1 MGALGGPGLGGTGV
15 NKKKTS
21 FGSKAKNFAKGFKPG
36 GYKTTGHNQQGG
48 LNPSQYGNPT
58 GMTISEAMGIY
69 GVSDTA
75 SLQQAMSHNP
85 ANTTWFGALVDDSAT
100 TDDTTTTND
109 TTTTTTGN
117 NNVTT
122 NTIGLDA
129 SGNLDLDQL
138 YKVLLGRGPDA
149 HTSSLTD
156 AQKVIDQSAR
166 DYWNTQ
172 FTTAGGDAAALQS
185 VISGIQGS
193 QEFADLGFAKDTY
206 LTNPNSAEH
215 RVQAANSINRGDGV
229 RAGTIASYSD
239 KFNTDGTVKSD
250 WVDAETWGSN
260 KMQGMQQEI
269 ADLKANPVTETVYVN
284 TPADT
289 SMYDQQ
295 ISDLQTALNSTQVDY
310 DSLMQSYKDQ
320 TIGYNSLYAQAAYG
334 DKPGNLTVKG
344 VKTQNE
350 LPGYQTKTSGTG
362 FFSRDKKKYP
372 STGTTLKIGS
382 LNLA

>member
-1 MGALGGPGLGGTGV
+1 MAMGVSGGFGKGKSHTNSPGKNRGPKHGHGNKGKGGGGV
-15 NKKKTS
+15 
-21 FGSKAKNFAKGFKPG
+21 
-36 GYKTTGHNQQGG
+36 
-48 LNPSQYGNPT
+48 YGNPS
-58 GMTISEAMGIY
+58 GMTLAEAMKIY
-69 GVSDTA
+69 GVSDSA
-75 SLQQAMSHNP
+75 SLEQRMSHNP
-85 ANTTWFGALVDDSAT
+85 AETISFYSLIDDSAT
-100 TDDTTTTND
+100 TDDTTTTTTDD
-109 TTTTTTGN
+109 TTTTNNTSTGN

-129 SGNLDLDQL
+129 SGNLDLDHL

-149 HTSSLTD
+149 HTASLTD
-156 AQKVIDQSAR
+156 AQGVIDQSAR

-172 FTTAGGDAAALQS
+172 FTTAGGDAAALQG

-193 QEFADLGFAKDTY
+193 QEFADLGLAKDTY
-206 LTNPNSAEH
+206 LTNPNFAEH

-250 WVDAETWGSN
+250 WVDTETWASN
-260 KMQGMQQEI
+260 QMQGMQQEI
-269 ADLKANPVTETVYVN
+269 ADLKANPITNTVYVDN
-284 TPADT
+284 TDT

-295 ISDLQTALNSTQVDY
+295 ISDLQDALDSTQIDY
-310 DSLMQSYKDQ
+310 DSLMQTYKDQ

-372 STGTTLKIGS
+372 STTDTTLKIGA

>member
-1 MGALGGPGLGGTGV
+1 M
-15 NKKKTS
+15 
-21 FGSKAKNFAKGFKPG
+21 
-36 GYKTTGHNQQGG
+36 
-48 LNPSQYGNPT
+48 
-58 GMTISEAMGIY
+58 
-69 GVSDTA
+69 
-75 SLQQAMSHNP
+75 
-85 ANTTWFGALVDDSAT
+85 
-100 TDDTTTTND
+100 
-109 TTTTTTGN
+109 
-117 NNVTT
+117 TT

-129 SGNLDLDQL
+129 SGNLDLDHL

-149 HTSSLTD
+149 HTASLTD
-156 AQKVIDQSAR
+156 AQGVIDQSAR
-166 DYWNTQ
+166 DYWNNQ
-172 FTTAGGDAAALQS
+172 FTAAGGDAAALQG

-193 QEFADLGFAKDTY
+193 QEFADLGLAKDTY
-206 LTNPNSAEH
+206 LTNPNSAEN

-229 RAGTIASYSD
+229 NAGTIASYSD

-250 WVDAETWGSN
+250 WVDTETWASN
-260 KMQGMQQEI
+260 QMQDMQQEI
-269 ADLKANPVTETVYVN
+269 ADLRANPVTNTVYVN

-295 ISDLQTALNSTQVDY
+295 ISDLQAALDSTQVDY
-310 DSLMQSYKDQ
+310 DSLMQTYKDQ

-372 STGTTLKIGS
+372 SATDTTLKIGS

>member
-1 MGALGGPGLGGTGV
+1 MQLDYDKVYVKNYHVYDKETGNLLGIADDFGKSDGNAGDYHLHGT
-15 NKKKTS
+15 
-21 FGSKAKNFAKGFKPG
+21 
-36 GYKTTGHNQQGG
+36 H
-48 LNPSQYGNPT
+48 
-58 GMTISEAMGIY
+58 
-69 GVSDTA
+69 
-75 SLQQAMSHNP
+75 
-85 ANTTWFGALVDDSAT
+85 NTT
-100 TDDTTTTND
+100 
-109 TTTTTTGN
+109 N
-117 NNVTT
+117 NNTMTT

-129 SGNLDLDQL
+129 SGNLDLDHL

-149 HTSSLTD
+149 YQGGLTD
-156 AQKVIDQSAR
+156 AQKGIQQSAR
-166 DYWNTQ
+166 DYWNKQ
-172 FTTAGGDAAALQS
+172 FTDAGSNEAALQS

-193 QEFADLGFAKDTY
+193 QEFKDLGLAADDY
-206 LTNPNSAEH
+206 LTNPLAAQT

-250 WVDAETWGSN
+250 WVDTETWSSN
-260 KMQGMQQEI
+260 KMQGLMDEV
-269 ADLKANPVTETVYVN
+269 AELKANPITNTVYVDN
-284 TPADT
+284 TDT
-289 SMYDQQ
+289 SAYDQK
-295 ISDLQTALNSTQVDY
+295 ISDLQAALDSTQVDY
-310 DSLMQSYKDQ
+310 DSLMQTYKDQ

-372 STGTTLKIGS
+372 SATDTTLKIGS